1 MTFLELSIAALQTDD
16 SPHRTHF
23 ISFGQKIR
31 SDTDQCVCD
40 RMQRHFFVNSFH
52 KTFSPQ
58 NRCAAAAALIVI
70 WFNLSHVYK
79 LIMPANERKK
89 DGNETKQKTEMQ
101 IDRKSLKY
109 LEAKLLKE

>member
-40 RMQRHFFVNSFH
+40 SISLSTLFIKHFPL
-52 KTFSPQ
+52 KID
-58 NRCAAAAALIVI
+58 AAAALIVI